1 MTGKSKRELLAA
13 LHPAYRRA
21 SKAEKGRILDQFV
34 LATGYHR
41 KYAIR
46 LLKHGPPKTV
56 RRPRAGHTP
65 YGIMVVQAL
74 THIWEQS
81 GYLCGKRLHAFLPL
95 WIEALERT
103 GNLSLEPKVTQL
115 LLSMSP
121 ATIDRKLQPARRRLK
136 HRGRT
141 TTRPGA
147 ILKHQIPVRTFA
159 DWDDACPGFT
169 EIDLVAHCGDST
181 RGEYLNTLSMV
192 DVATQWF
199 ESRAVTFRSQRD
211 VFAALDL
218 LRHQFPFPLLGI
230 DSDNDTVFIN
240 AHLVR
245 YCRQESITF
254 TRSRPYKKND
264 QAHVEEKNGSVIRN
278 LIGYDRYEGLEATQ
292 ALNDV
297 YDCLRLWV
305 NFFQPSM
312 KLVEKHRVGS
322 KVHKKYDQPQTPYQ
336 RVQASPDTSD
346 ENKLA
351 LRQLFLT
358 LDPLQLRQELDR
370 HLEVFWDLAVG

>member
-1 MTGKSKRELLAA
+1 MTGKGKRELLAA
-13 LHPAYRRA
+13 LRPSYLRA
-21 SKAEKGRILDQFV
+21 NRSEKGRMLDQFV

-41 KYAIR
+41 KYAIH
-46 LLKHGPPKTV
+46 LLKHGPPKPT
-56 RRPRAGHTP
+56 RQPRTGHSP
-65 YGIMVVQAL
+65 YGIIVVQAL

-81 GYLCGKRLHAFLPL
+81 GYLCGRRLHAFLPL

-103 GNLSLEPKVTQL
+103 DNLSLDPQVTQL
-115 LLSMSP
+115 LLSMSA

-136 HRGRT
+136 HRGLT
-141 TTRPGA
+141 TTRSGSW
-147 ILKHQIPVRTFA
+147 LKHQIPVRTFA
-159 DWDDACPGFT
+159 DWNDAHPGFT

-199 ESRAVTFRSQRD
+199 ESRAVAFRSQRD

-218 LRHQFPFPLLGI
+218 LRYQFPFPLQGI

-245 YCRQESITF
+245 YCDHESITF
-254 TRSRPYKKND
+254 TRSRPHKKND

-278 LIGYDRYEGLEATQ
+278 LIGYDRYEGLEATR

-312 KLVEKHRVGS
+312 KLVQKHRVGS

-336 RVQASPDTSD
+336 RVQASPDVSERD
-346 ENKLA
+346 KLA
-351 LRQLFLT
+351 LRQLHLT
-358 LDPLQLRQELDR
+358 LDPIQLRQELDR
-370 HLEVFWDLAVG
+370 RLETFWDLAVG

>member
-1 MTGKSKRELLAA
+1 MTGESKRELLLA
-13 LHPAYRRA
+13 LRPSYLRA

-41 KYAIR
+41 KYAIH
-46 LLKHGPPKTV
+46 LLKHGPPQPA
-56 RRPRAGHTP
+56 RRPRAGRSR
-65 YGIMVVQAL
+65 YGVIVVQAL

-95 WIEALERT
+95 WIAALERS
-103 GNLSLEPKVTQL
+103 GNLSLEPRVTQL
-115 LLSMSP
+115 LLSMSA
-121 ATIDRKLQPARRRLK
+121 ATIDRKLRPARRRLK
-136 HRGRT
+136 RRGQT

-147 ILKHQIPVRTFA
+147 LLKHQIPVRTFA
-159 DWDDACPGFT
+159 DWNDARPGFT

-192 DVATQWF
+192 DVATRWF
-199 ESRAVTFRSQRD
+199 ESRAVPFRSQRD
-211 VFAALDL
+211 VFAALDF
-218 LRHQFPFPLLGI
+218 LRRQFPFPLLGI

-245 YCRQESITF
+245 YCHHQGITF

-264 QAHVEEKNGSVIRN
+264 QAHVEERNGSVIRN
-278 LIGYDRYEGLEATQ
+278 LIGYDRYEDLQATQ

-297 YDCLRLWV
+297 YDRLRLWV
-305 NFFQPSM
+305 NFFQPSA

-336 RVQASPDTSD
+336 RVLASPDVPED
-346 ENKLA
+346 NKLA
-351 LRQLFLT
+351 LRLMFLA
-358 LDPLQLRQELDR
+358 LDPLQLRQDLDR
-370 HLEVFWDLAVG
+370 RLEAFWNFAIE

>member
-1 MTGKSKRELLAA
+1 MTGKSKRELLLA
-13 LHPAYRRA
+13 LRPSYLRA
-21 SKAEKGRILDQFV
+21 NKTEKGRILDQFV

-41 KYAIR
+41 KYAIH
-46 LLKHGPPKTV
+46 LLKHGPPKPA
-56 RRPRAGHTP
+56 RRPRIGHTP
-65 YGIMVVQAL
+65 YGIIVVQAL

-81 GYLCGKRLHAFLPL
+81 GFLCGKRLHAFLPL
-95 WIEALERT
+95 WIKALERS
-103 GNLSLEPKVTQL
+103 GNLSLEPKIVQL

-136 HRGRT
+136 HRGRS
-141 TTRPGA
+141 TTRSGTL
-147 ILKHQIPVRTFA
+147 LKHQIPVRTFA
-159 DWDDACPGFT
+159 DWNDACPGCT

-199 ESRAVTFRSQRD
+199 ESRAVAFRSQRD
-211 VFAALDL
+211 VFAALDF
-218 LRHQFPFPLLGI
+218 LRYQFPFPLQGI

-245 YCRQESITF
+245 YCRREEITF

-297 YDCLRLWV
+297 YGCLRLWV
-305 NFFQPSM
+305 NFFQPSA
-312 KLVEKHRVGS
+312 KLVEKRRVGS
-322 KVHKKYDQPQTPYQ
+322 KVYKKHDRPQTPYQ
-336 RVQASPDTSD
+336 RVQASPDVSE

-358 LDPLQLRQELDR
+358 LDPLQLRQELDQC
-370 HLEVFWDLAVG
+370 LEAFWDLAIE

>member
-13 LHPAYRRA
+13 LHPSYLRA

-34 LATGYHR
+34 LATRYHR
-41 KYAIR
+41 KYAIH
-46 LLKHGPPKTV
+46 LLKHGPPKPA
-56 RRPRAGHTP
+56 RRPHVGRSP
-65 YGIMVVQAL
+65 YGIIVVQAL

-103 GNLSLEPKVTQL
+103 GHLSLEPKVTHL
-115 LLSMSP
+115 LLSMSA

-147 ILKHQIPVRTFA
+147 LLKHQIPVRTFA
-159 DWDDACPGFT
+159 DWNDARPGFT

-192 DVATQWF
+192 DIATEWF
-199 ESRAVTFRSQRD
+199 ECRAVTFRSQRD
-211 VFAALDL
+211 VFAALDF
-218 LRHQFPFPLLGI
+218 LRHQFPFPLRGI

-245 YCRQESITF
+245 YCAHESITF
-254 TRSRPYKKND
+254 TRARPYKKND
-264 QAHVEEKNGSVIRN
+264 QSHVEGKNGAVIRN
-278 LIGYDRYEGLEATQ
+278 LIGYDRYEGSEATL

-297 YDCLRLWV
+297 YECLRQWV
-305 NFFQPSM
+305 NFFQPSA
-312 KLVEKHRVGS
+312 KLIEKRRVGS
-322 KVHKKYDQPQTPYQ
+322 KVYRKYDQPQTPYQ
-336 RVQASPDTSD
+336 RVQASPDVSEED
-346 ENKLA
+346 KLT

-370 HLEVFWDLAVG
+370 RLEAFWDLAVR

>member
-1 MTGKSKRELLAA
+1 MTRKSKHELLAA
-13 LHPAYRRA
+13 LRPAYRRA

-41 KYAIR
+41 KYAIE
-46 LLKHGPPKTV
+46 LLKHGPPQPAS
-56 RRPRAGHTP
+56 RPRAGHSP
-65 YGIMVVQAL
+65 YGIIVVQAL
-74 THIWEQS
+74 TYIWEQS

-95 WIEALERT
+95 WIKALERT
-103 GNLSLEPKVTQL
+103 GNLSLERQAAQL

-121 ATIDRKLQPARRRLK
+121 ATIDRKLQPARRRLRQ
-136 HRGRT
+136 RGRT
-141 TTRPGA
+141 TTRRGPW
-147 ILKHQIPVRTFA
+147 LKHQIPVRTFA
-159 DWDDACPGFT
+159 EWNDACPGFT

-199 ESRAVTFRSQRD
+199 ESRGVTYRSQRD

-218 LRHQFPFPLLGI
+218 LRYQFPFPLKGI

-245 YCRQESITF
+245 YCQREGITF

-264 QAHVEEKNGSVIRN
+264 QAHVEQKNGSVIRN
-278 LIGYDRYEGLEATQ
+278 LIGYDRYEGLEATR

-297 YDCLRLWV
+297 YDCLRLWI
-305 NFFQPSM
+305 NFFQPSA

-336 RVQASPDTSD
+336 RVQASPDVSEED
-346 ENKLA
+346 KLA

-358 LDPLQLRQELDR
+358 LDPLQLRKELDR
-370 HLEVFWDLAVG
+370 RLEAFWNFDIR